1 MSDDED
7 VESNVDYHAARVCN
21 ILKLDS
27 VECTLRPGHVIECNV
42 GKACHRV
49 AVAAISGLVES
60 GEYHDAQVKLDSG
73 IVLARTQPDAPK
85 DATRKRKRDDEIKEV
100 EILNDSLQSFP
111 TRARER
117 VRKIALDL
125 MRLDPWG
132 SPTVR
137 STMLPE
143 PSQDRRQ
150 SPNHELHELTAHGT
164 HTVRHEA
171 LEDMIKKHSYIVR
184 ADYHFGRA
192 AIVLRLQVPA

>member
-1 MSDDED
+1 MSDEED
-7 VESNVDYHAARVCN
+7 VEINVDYHAARVCS
-21 ILKLDS
+21 ILKLENVDCN
-27 VECTLRPGHVIECNV
+27 VRPGHVVECNV
-42 GKACHRV
+42 GKACNRV

-60 GEYHDAQVKLDSG
+60 GEYHDVQVKLDSG
-73 IVLARTQPDAPK
+73 MVLARTQPNTQRAD
-85 DATRKRKRDDEIKEV
+85 TRKRKRDDEIKEV

-137 STMLPE
+137 STMLAE
-143 PSQDRRQ
+143 SSQDRRQ

-164 HTVRHEA
+164 HMVRHEA
-171 LEDMIKKHSYIVR
+171 LEDMIKRHSYIVR